1 MDFDRILSS
10 IKGELKKNYL
20 VVKYIFDT
28 KVIDWVS
35 ALEQTLM

>member
-1 MDFDRILSS
+1 MDFDQILPS

-28 KVIDWVS
+28 KVID
-35 ALEQTLM
+35 